1 MAQKT
6 PDVALPSP
14 GARWVPGVWNPS
26 SQARGLW
33 LTKPQTRVS
42 GLGISSLALPLCKMW
57 RVVVPNFLLSQGVQ
71 WRLRAC
77 EMTCI
82 VLRTGPV
89 HHGMNT
95 LRPGL
100 VSLGSR
106 QGCGSS
112 RHHVPLEAVCGQLQG
127 SEDTQV
133 WSQETSSPSGPGT
146 NFVSKSLK
154 LSALVS
160 SSMKRGDES

>member
-82 VLRTGPV
+82 VLRS
-89 HHGMNT
+89 
-95 LRPGL
+95 RPPRDEHAEARAGL
-100 VSLGSR
+100 AGF
-106 QGCGSS
+106 
-112 RHHVPLEAVCGQLQG
+112 
-127 SEDTQV
+127 
-133 WSQETSSPSGPGT
+133 TSG
-146 NFVSKSLK
+146 LW
-154 LSALVS
+154 
-160 SSMKRGDES
+160 